1 MLITSSRKP
10 SANTRTLCKYLASF
24 FNCEYLTR
32 GKMGLADVMSYSDD
46 TNLVVVGDYH
56 GSPGSLIFY
65 DEDGA
70 ELLSIRLSIFYP
82 DGYKFSNLKSME
94 PVLMGDGELGNM
106 LSHYLG
112 IPNDECDG
120 MAKCIRVE
128 DDRMEFLY
136 SGKLLFRLNVK
147 SYRVPEAA
155 V

>member
-10 SANTRTLCKYLASF
+10 SVNTRTLCKYLASF

-46 TNLVVVGDYH
+46 THVVVVGDYH
-56 GSPGSLIFY
+56 GSPGSLMFY
-65 DEDGA
+65 DEEGA
-70 ELLSIRLSIFYP
+70 ELLSIRLSMFYP

-94 PVLMGDGELGNM
+94 PFLMGNGELGNM
-106 LSHYLG
+106 LSLYFG
-112 IPNDECDG
+112 IPQDECDG

-147 SYRVPEAA
+147 SYRVSEAA
-155 V
+155 D